1 MKKRNLLILFFV
13 LGLLL
18 MMGGAALSAPPG
30 PRGIKQLKRDAVG
43 EFEWTQDPRSHYPSF
58 VRGEVPL
65 ATTVQKEADAGK
77 KALAFVQ
84 HYADAFGVRNPQ
96 SELMVAHTE
105 RDSLGMTHVTLQQI
119 YEDVPVYNA
128 LMKVHL
134 SADGRSVLAVSNGFV
149 PGIELAGTQPRV
161 SAVEAVDIAQKFLP
175 NGTLIASPK
184 LVVYPGI
191 GSKRSGSS
199 ARLSWLVELAD
210 DSEPARNVY
219 VVDAVAGTIIDV
231 LSRLYD
237 QADFLE
243 ASPAPPSLSTDFDQ
257 TEDAWLTYQDEKLGV
272 TVQYPP
278 NWHLYLHTIVGRHR
292 GFDPLLLTSFEV
304 IFEKYGREL
313 TIPPGEAAILISFE
327 DNDLKPGESLADYAW
342 NNLASTEY
350 RLTRKV
356 QTFGSNTFVEMK
368 GEIGTVWLSAKGS
381 NVYSVYIFPG
391 VDESQTETIQ
401 HIMSRLKF
409 RERTILIPEEDRGL
423 KAPGQLLPLRSE
435 ALQTPAVPPL
445 NMYMPWDDRDGR
457 KHTYNSGPHEA
468 SITDW
473 NCVLRDVANMSA
485 LDLGMPEDTPV
496 LAVAGGT
503 VVLHEYVT
511 GIGNRVGIDHGSN
524 FSSEY
529 WHLSS
534 IHSSISMNQRIAQGT
549 LLGYSGTAG
558 SGPHLHLDFR
568 RLPNRTPYSA
578 HGISIDRYTAWTYID
593 SDGKGFNY
601 QGTLLPR
608 RAITSTYKY
617 KECNNVLV
625 KRWITDPIT
634 DTITAGDKQKV
645 ITSRNLSCP
654 TGQYRAEYYDNRD
667 LNGKP
672 VFTRCEE
679 APVAK
684 DWGDNGPGHGISN
697 DNFSVRW
704 SGRFNFAQD
713 MYSFLTETDDG
724 VRVWVDGRLIIDAWR
739 DQPPTD
745 HTSDLNLTSGEHL
758 VLVEY
763 YEHGGG
769 ATAHLHWWGHTT
781 DSDDN
786 RKIIS
791 RQTLWGMIYPESD
804 VDTYYFDAVPGE
816 LATIRMTKRILKGL
830 DPYLILYGPDGT
842 ELARDDDGGGNQN
855 ALIEDLPI
863 SQAGRY
869 RIEARSFEGNSAGIY
884 SLSLTLRQPGQPNR
898 QTYDARH
905 ETNLPGTLVR
915 SEGQGPTGDRD
926 IDNAHDFASATYDY
940 FWNTFKRDSY
950 DDQGAVLVSTA
961 NYGRSYQ
968 NAFWNG
974 EQTIYGDNFPV
985 KDVVAHEWTHAVTQH
1000 TANLEYRWQ
1009 SGALNESFSDIFGA
1023 MVDREDWLIGED
1035 LPDEILSG
1043 RDAIRDLSNPARLG
1057 QPAHTDDWVATC
1069 TDNEGVHSN
1078 SGITNKAYFNIATAI
1093 GKDKAERIF
1102 YRALTVYLQPT
1113 SSLEDARAAA
1123 LQAAQDLYGADS
1135 GEYTAV
1141 QDGFNAV
1148 GLDGNWNPPPNDCG
1162 PCAAVDTLS
1171 PEPDGDTLL
1180 SDLRAVRDQVF
1191 TEDPGRRWSQ
1201 IYYEHQLEVA
1211 WVLLRNSQVR
1221 ADALAGFR
1229 AFDPVFR
1236 ALLEGDQAAEPVI
1249 LTPELIAAAER
1260 ALMGVAENSSPAVR
1274 EDIIR
1279 EWERVD
1285 PYRFVGWDVRD
1296 VWAQLRIE
1304 ESKSR
1309 IYLPLVA
1316 PTQ

>member
-1 MKKRNLLILFFV
+1 MKKRNLLILLFI

-58 VRGEVPL
+58 VRGEAPL
-65 ATTVQKEADAGK
+65 ATTAQKEADAGK

-119 YEDVPVYNA
+119 YEGVPVYNA

-134 SADGRSVLAVSNGFV
+134 SADGRSALAVSNGFV

-219 VVDAVAGTIIDV
+219 VVDARDGGLSDV
-231 LSRLYD
+231 
-237 QADFLE
+237 
-243 ASPAPPSLSTDFDQ
+243 
-257 TEDAWLTYQDEKLGV
+257 
-272 TVQYPP
+272 
-278 NWHLYLHTIVGRHR
+278 
-292 GFDPLLLTSFEV
+292 
-304 IFEKYGREL
+304 
-313 TIPPGEAAILISFE
+313 
-327 DNDLKPGESLADYAW
+327 
-342 NNLASTEY
+342 
-350 RLTRKV
+350 
-356 QTFGSNTFVEMK
+356 
-368 GEIGTVWLSAKGS
+368 
-381 NVYSVYIFPG
+381 
-391 VDESQTETIQ
+391 
-401 HIMSRLKF
+401 
-409 RERTILIPEEDRGL
+409 IPE
-423 KAPGQLLPLRSE
+423 
-435 ALQTPAVPPL
+435 
-445 NMYMPWDDRDGR
+445 
-457 KHTYNSGPHEA
+457 
-468 SITDW
+468 I
-473 NCVLRDVANMSA
+473 
-485 LDLGMPEDTPV
+485 
-496 LAVAGGT
+496 
-503 VVLHEYVT
+503 
-511 GIGNRVGIDHGSN
+511 
-524 FSSEY
+524 
-529 WHLSS
+529 
-534 IHSSISMNQRIAQGT
+534 
-549 LLGYSGTAG
+549 
-558 SGPHLHLDFR
+558 
-568 RLPNRTPYSA
+568 
-578 HGISIDRYTAWTYID
+578 
-593 SDGKGFNY
+593 
-601 QGTLLPR
+601 
-608 RAITSTYKY
+608 
-617 KECNNVLV
+617 
-625 KRWITDPIT
+625 
-634 DTITAGDKQKV
+634 
-645 ITSRNLSCP
+645 
-654 TGQYRAEYYDNRD
+654 
-667 LNGKP
+667 
-672 VFTRCEE
+672 
-679 APVAK
+679 
-684 DWGDNGPGHGISN
+684 
-697 DNFSVRW
+697 
-704 SGRFNFAQD
+704 
-713 MYSFLTETDDG
+713 
-724 VRVWVDGRLIIDAWR
+724 
-739 DQPPTD
+739 
-745 HTSDLNLTSGEHL
+745 
-758 VLVEY
+758 
-763 YEHGGG
+763 
-769 ATAHLHWWGHTT
+769 
-781 DSDDN
+781 
-786 RKIIS
+786 
-791 RQTLWGMIYPESD
+791 
-804 VDTYYFDAVPGE
+804 
-816 LATIRMTKRILKGL
+816 
-830 DPYLILYGPDGT
+830 
-842 ELARDDDGGGNQN
+842 
-855 ALIEDLPI
+855 
-863 SQAGRY
+863 
-869 RIEARSFEGNSAGIY
+869 
-884 SLSLTLRQPGQPNR
+884 
-898 QTYDARH
+898 YDARDRKIYDAEH
-905 ETNLPGTLVR
+905 RDNLPGKLVR
-915 SEGQGPTGDRD
+915 SEGEGPTGDKD
-926 IDNAHDFASATYDY
+926 ADQCYDYSGETYDY
-940 FWNTFKRDSY
+940 YANTHGRDSY
-950 DDQGAVLVSTA
+950 DDQGATMVCTV
-961 NYGRSYQ
+961 NYGVNYY
-968 NAFWNG
+968 NAFWN
-974 EQTIYGDNFPV
+974 EQQTVFGDDMV
-985 KDVVAHEWTHAVTQH
+985 AEDVVAHEWTHAVTQH

-1023 MVDREDWLIGED
+1023 MVDREDWLMGED
-1035 LPDEILSG
+1035 LPEELLQG
-1043 RDAIRDLSNPARLG
+1043 RDALRDLSDPARLG

-1078 SGITNKAYFNIATAI
+1078 SGITNKAYFNIATSI
-1093 GKDKAERIF
+1093 GKNKAERIF

-1123 LQAAQDLYGADS
+1123 IQAALDLYRDDR
-1135 GEYTAV
+1135 EVYTAV

-1148 GLDGNWNPPPNDCG
+1148 GLDGNWNPPPNDCE
-1162 PCAAVDTLS
+1162 PCAAVNTLS